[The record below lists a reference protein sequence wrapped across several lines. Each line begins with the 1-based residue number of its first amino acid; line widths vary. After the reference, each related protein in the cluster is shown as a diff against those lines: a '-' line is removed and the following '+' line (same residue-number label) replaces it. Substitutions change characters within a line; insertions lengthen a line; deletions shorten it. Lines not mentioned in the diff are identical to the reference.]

1 MKAFLIVGLF
11 SMACYAQTARQYY
24 DELYKAGGLD
34 RMADK
39 YICFDDEDEL
49 KTFFIFAES
58 KDLREFL
65 TADGTMNKFPKAE
78 QERLKKNFLIVRG
91 YDKGVLVGDE
101 QFYDADGASW
111 TSEDFFLDKVKK
123 TKARM
128 RLTVTWET
136 LRYKRS
142 VEILK
147 SDSSLKQEV
156 SRYGRCE
163 RVSAQVA
170 QHGNP

>member
-1 MKAFLIVGLF
+1 
-11 SMACYAQTARQYY
+11 
-24 DELYKAGGLD
+24 
-34 RMADK
+34 
-39 YICFDDEDEL
+39 
-49 KTFFIFAES
+49 
-58 KDLREFL
+58 
-65 TADGTMNKFPKAE
+65 MNKFPKAE

-142 VEILK
+142 VEILN

-156 SRYGRCE
+156 SRYDRCE